1 MYGIFTNI
9 STKNHP
15 NVGKYTMHGAYGNQY
30 RQAPTIHGSSWH
42 SITTDSPKWS
52 DLSKS
57 FIVSRCVHVV
67 SRDVYADLCGLRSS
81 APFAAPLCSSV
92 AISPEIFVPAEAM
105 GVRRS
110 LRTAHLILSLTAE
123 CQIRQNA
130 EGKDLET
137 SSDIQC
143 SPQTVAARLKMKGQR
158 TKKVG
163 VFTLTK
169 TQLLEDKS
177 PFVTV
182 FNGEITIFHHQT
194 SLHPSITQHPPVAE
208 ALSP

>member
-1 MYGIFTNI
+1 
-9 STKNHP
+9 
-15 NVGKYTMHGAYGNQY
+15 
-30 RQAPTIHGSSWH
+30 
-42 SITTDSPKWS
+42 
-52 DLSKS
+52 
-57 FIVSRCVHVV
+57 
-67 SRDVYADLCGLRSS
+67 
-81 APFAAPLCSSV
+81 
-92 AISPEIFVPAEAM
+92 M

-182 FNGEITIFHHQT
+182 IDGEITIFHHQT